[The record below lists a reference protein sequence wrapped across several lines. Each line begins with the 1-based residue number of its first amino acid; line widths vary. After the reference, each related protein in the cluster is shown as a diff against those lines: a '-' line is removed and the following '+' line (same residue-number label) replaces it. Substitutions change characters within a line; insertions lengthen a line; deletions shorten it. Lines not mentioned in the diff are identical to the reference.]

1 MKLRVGLTL
10 RRCLLMAMVASAVT
24 VGTHG
29 AYGGV
34 LHSDVSMQTYTDF
47 GQNNGRYAVGGKVN
61 ALLEEIR
68 NREGG
73 ITVSYTDGQSDR
85 VVISNTQGMI
95 NFSGTHDGGHS
106 AAIGAN
112 YLATVRHNGALD
124 ASFGER
130 TLGSQYAINYDGI
143 DIRHSV
149 DANGDDCFRLTPNGY
164 DYMLQRQSKIITD
177 ATWNTLYTLPEGAT
191 EKDAISGLVGQHLY
205 HSGAGTMQKYHEPSG
220 SLDYL
225 QDPYQYITGAVVEI
239 TNAYVHDW
247 SSDNANSIITNA
259 DEGNIISG
267 ADNENPLPWGC
278 RGGDSGSPTYIYNET
293 TGQYEYIA
301 AVQSS
306 FEGKSSWTQ
315 SRGAVSW
322 TQDTMESF
330 NRRVSMSGN
339 TVYLNAI
346 TKAGETISDTSGH
359 STTIHTGD
367 VTNELGETVVSYN
380 GIVSGE
386 HTWKNLMGIRDT
398 DNWYANSGYLNQSDA
413 DLFHNSNLVFTAE
426 SGTANQIVLNDT
438 VDLGVGYAEFSGG
451 KFTISSE
458 GAENNQFNHAGY
470 VINKGAE
477 VHLQLSNPADYM
489 FEWRKI
495 GEGALY
501 IEGAGDT
508 NALLNVGGTGTTY
521 LNRTD
526 GYAAYN
532 VLANSGATVQ
542 ITGGVNQIKRD
553 FTFGSGGGKLD
564 MAGHSMEWNNSHD
577 ASAEGFTIHALTE
590 EAIITNSTGSTTLTV
605 TDSATSVDGSSVF
618 LGSFQDSAEGALKVK
633 YDGGDGSTWTLH
645 SIHTDL
651 SKNAGSGFEVDSGT
665 VVLAGTLTK
674 HGLGSDSGYDK
685 DRYVNKNDWHYAD
698 AKMDVTV
705 NKNGSFE
712 LGSHARL
719 DGDVTVNDNGSF
731 VMHQGVNHQYEHMEG
746 GANKQDTYAYA
757 DYYGLK
763 GNVSL
768 NGENT
773 SMKVQLGK
781 TGEAVDSVTTY
792 AGAISGNGSLTV
804 DAATKKTTLV
814 LTGDNSGHTGT
825 KALLGGTLKASG
837 MAALGDVTTNK
848 WVVEQGATFVMSEGI
863 SFDAID
869 DSKTGGVIAL
879 TQNSDTQLGVNSVI
893 GAYEGHT
900 VQYGTFGTST
910 ELTATADGKWHLGG
924 GGGTLVVN
932 FLLAGDNKLVLGDGT
947 SEGEVKLTNI
957 NNTFSGGIET
967 TDGVF
972 LSYDDARVLGTG
984 QVSLAYRSSMDSQG
998 SLSGIASASSGS
1010 FYIDH
1015 AVDTDL
1021 DLTNHTKLSIAAGA
1035 DATYTG
1041 NITVANGADYR
1052 FGGGAGVLTIDTV
1065 LSGAHG
1071 LEIDAHTQ
1079 AGNKVILNKATTLTG
1094 AVYVCGYNSLM
1105 TSVHEGDMTLQLNV
1119 DEAFASSSKVNII
1132 DNGVLDINGTTQ
1144 TLTSFRLDADGAI
1157 IDSSADF
1164 SGHVIL
1170 SGNNSSSNRLAG
1182 TVTVGNVTLNVAS
1195 GLYSMETLGA
1205 ITTDTLTKTGDG
1217 KLSLRKN
1224 SDNPATTGDHHS
1236 YRNLH
1241 ILGGLVTY
1249 ENKDLTLD
1257 SVTIGGGKLL
1267 ITDNKSLNAQTTLT
1281 NGGTLEL
1288 GNASIRGDLNV
1299 KASDAEVD
1307 GYLHTKTA
1315 AGIYLRN
1322 GLDVEKDAV
1331 LRVTAE
1337 DAGNNSL
1344 VIDASQTKS
1353 LNASGGTIQ
1362 IDNKWVSLEG
1372 LRDGETQTIGGTI
1385 EGTGSAGLV
1394 FSAAEQGITST
1405 RVFDTVDMTSG
1416 KTLSLRSANNSNT
1429 TWQFSNLKGGSVG
1442 ILTPAGFNGTSKL
1455 KISPASGTEQS
1466 QVTSNIT
1473 GGLSVEIAGNAK
1485 ITGANTYTG
1494 GTKVTAG
1501 TVTTASQSAF
1511 GSGAVDLGANK
1522 LVLESN
1528 LNVGGAMKAHGA
1540 SIDMGGHTL
1549 SLSAAGNSM
1558 AEMDFANGKV
1568 SVGIG
1573 AGLSLSGMIT
1583 MSDAYFEM
1591 GSGSSLSV
1599 AEKTIFFLDI
1609 NDFGDDKSLTLS
1621 SGSAADSFTGSLSSA
1636 NFVISDISANQ
1647 YEGFSVSQ
1655 TGTHI
1660 VLTYTGVPTNTYVW
1674 NSTTGIW
1681 SASDESWLKPS
1692 EDGSSSVAYAN
1703 GGNVTFGNTGS
1714 GGTSYITVAEGI
1726 AAANMTVDGK
1736 YSFNGADFSVA
1747 NNLMVKKGASASFWN
1762 ISPDVKGNVII
1773 EDGATMTFDSMKA
1786 GRVSGSITVDGDGKL
1801 ELVSSDVSIEGD
1813 NNKLG
1818 NVELSLS
1825 TLSLKHA
1832 STIGNLKLIG
1842 GGESTLTDNSGSGVT
1857 VENLVILGK
1866 SSDSSAAI
1874 ALKSNL
1880 ATVSGMKLTGAT
1892 ITNDTKQDLVMG
1904 STISGTGSISATN
1917 LEFLSG
1923 AEATLTSGSSLKLTT
1938 TGKVVASGGKMTLES
1953 GAVLDMTGTGLN
1965 DGKKGGVH
1973 DGNITNIL
1981 NSVQGA
1987 GTLKLATT
1995 GDTTP
2000 AELTGSADV
2009 HTHVEVD
2016 GMLNLNAWKTDN
2028 GAVVTLHDDASL
2040 TTKGEL
2046 RVQSKAVVDV
2056 NGGALEAQGGIKL
2069 GHSTAQNTG
2078 TLKLTDGTVTT
2089 TSIGA
2094 VAAHANNKLIM
2105 NGGTLEF
2112 TQNETSAIGAGITT
2126 ELNGGTLK
2134 AEQSSWFVDR
2144 AMTLGGVTVDV
2155 AAEKEISFK
2164 GGLTNTANT
2173 TMKVTGEGAL
2183 VLSGANSAINGTLQ
2197 VSDSSTLRL
2206 SGAGLS
2212 LSTKT
2217 HALSKLDVMGTST
2230 LSGGSGA
2237 IAQASALTAD
2247 AGAKLTVSGGMSL
2260 DVQQVAAAG
2269 AELQVSDNA
2278 KVKATGETHAIGTA
2292 NITNGGNLEL
2302 HGKVAMTNLNMAGAA
2317 TVSGDAAVTA
2327 QFAELG
2333 NNTQATISGVKL
2345 TLTEGATNI
2354 QGASTVKL
2362 TGNAALNLTDAEQ
2375 KNGVTIASHN
2385 GNDATLTNLACF
2397 SRSGTTVSMGG
2408 DAASR
2413 ARIDHAYID
2422 VLSGSVLNLSYVTVS
2437 DTSYI
2442 TDVAATMNVNDVQLD
2457 VTVGTNAEALVSSI
2471 PSEGLELRQMG
2482 GDITSTVSAPGDATV
2497 LAITSGIM
2505 DTVTVTGSTL
2515 TINLSNVENWDSYD
2529 YLSLQFKNQ
2538 DKLATTFANTLIV
2551 NIVCNEQVLLGP
2563 AYYAVTRSFD
2573 ASGALVDTIYIRTS
2587 DDAVP
2592 EPTTATLS
2600 LLGLAGLMLRRRRK

>member
-1 MKLRVGLTL
+1 
-10 RRCLLMAMVASAVT
+10 
-24 VGTHG
+24 
-29 AYGGV
+29 
-34 LHSDVSMQTYTDF
+34 
-47 GQNNGRYAVGGKVN
+47 
-61 ALLEEIR
+61 
-68 NREGG
+68 
-73 ITVSYTDGQSDR
+73 
-85 VVISNTQGMI
+85 
-95 NFSGTHDGGHS
+95 
-106 AAIGAN
+106 
-112 YLATVRHNGALD
+112 
-124 ASFGER
+124 
-130 TLGSQYAINYDGI
+130 
-143 DIRHSV
+143 
-149 DANGDDCFRLTPNGY
+149 
-164 DYMLQRQSKIITD
+164 MLQRQSKIITD
-177 ATWNTLYTLPEGAT
+177 ATWNTLYTLPEDAT
-191 EKDAISGLVGQHLY
+191 EQDAIKGLIGQHLY
-205 HSGAGTMQKYHEPSG
+205 HSGAGTMQQYHEPSG

-225 QDPYQYITGAVVEI
+225 QDPYQYITGAIVEI

-247 SSDNANSIITNA
+247 SADNANSIITNA
-259 DEGNIISG
+259 DEGGIISG
-267 ADNENPLPWGC
+267 ADDENPLPWGC
-278 RGGDSGSPTYIYNET
+278 RGGDSGSPTYIYNEK

-301 AVQSS
+301 AAQSS

-315 SRGAVSW
+315 SRGAVAW
-322 TQDTMESF
+322 TQETMESF
-330 NRRVSMSGN
+330 NRKVSMSGN

-346 TKAGETISDTSGH
+346 TKAGEKISDTSGH

-367 VTNELGETVVSYN
+367 VTNEHGETVVSYN
-380 GIVSGE
+380 GIKSGE

-413 DLFHNSNLVFTAE
+413 DLFHNSNLVFSAE
-426 SGTANQIVLNDT
+426 SGTSNYIVLNDT
-438 VDLGVGYAEFSGG
+438 VDLGVGYAEFNGG

-458 GAENNQFNHAGY
+458 GTENNQFNHAGF

-508 NALLNVGGTGTTY
+508 NALLNVGGIGTTY

-542 ITGGVNQIKRD
+542 ITGGVDQIKRD

-590 EAIITNSTGSTTLTV
+590 EAIITNSTGTTTLTV
-605 TDSATSVDGSSVF
+605 TDSATAADGSSVF

-633 YDGGDGSTWTLH
+633 YDGGAGSTWTLH

-651 SKNAGSGFEVDSGT
+651 SKNTGSGFEVDSGT
-665 VVLAGTLTK
+665 VVLSGTLTK
-674 HGLGSDSGYDK
+674 HALGSDSGYDK
-685 DRYVNKNDWHYAD
+685 DRLVNKNDWHYAD

-763 GNVSL
+763 GNVTL

-773 SMKVQLGK
+773 SMTVQLGK

-792 AGAISGNGSLTV
+792 DGSISGNGSLTV

-814 LTGDNSGHTGT
+814 LTGDNSDHTGT
-825 KALLGGTLKASG
+825 KTLLGGTLKASD
-837 MAALGDVTTNK
+837 MSALGDVTTNK
-848 WVVEQGATFVMSEGI
+848 WVVEQGATLVMSEGI

-900 VQYGTFGTST
+900 VQYGTADQS
-910 ELTATADGKWHLGG
+910 LKATADGKWHLGG

-932 FLLAGDNKLVLGDGT
+932 FLLAGENKLVLGDGT

-972 LSYDDARVLGTG
+972 LSYDDAHVLGTG

-998 SLSGIASASSGS
+998 SLSGIASDSSGA

-1015 AVDTDL
+1015 AADKDL
-1021 DLTNHTKLSIAAGA
+1021 DLTNHTNLSIAAGA

-1041 NITVANGADYR
+1041 NITVANEADYR
-1052 FGGGAGVLTIDTV
+1052 FGGGTGVLTIDTV

-1119 DEAFASSSKVNII
+1119 DEAFASSKKVNII

-1182 TVTVGNVTLNVAS
+1182 TVTVGNVTLNVDS

-1217 KLSLRKN
+1217 KLSLRVER
-1224 SDNPATTGDHHS
+1224 DDPATRGDQHS

-1299 KASDAEVD
+1299 KAGDAEVD

-1416 KTLSLRSANNSNT
+1416 TTLSLRSANNSTT

-1528 LNVGGAMKAHGA
+1528 LNIGGAMKAHGA

-1549 SLSAAGNSM
+1549 SLSAAGNAM

-1568 SVGIG
+1568 SVGSG

-1674 NSTTGIW
+1674 NSTKGNW
-1681 SASDESWLKPS
+1681 SASDENWLKPS

-1714 GGTSYITVAEGI
+1714 EGTSSITVAKGI

-1736 YSFNGADFSVA
+1736 YSFDGADFSVA
-1747 NNLMVKKGASASFWN
+1747 NNLMVKKGASAFFWN

-1773 EDGATMTFDSMKA
+1773 EDGATMTFDSMAA

-1801 ELVSSDVSIEGD
+1801 ELVSSNVSIEGD

-1818 NVELSLS
+1818 NVEMSLS
-1825 TLSLKHA
+1825 TLSLKYA

-1842 GGESTLTDNSGSGVT
+1842 GNSTLTDNSGSGVT
-1857 VENLVILGK
+1857 VEHLIIQGK

-1880 ATVSGMKLTGAT
+1880 ATVSGMKLTGAI
-1892 ITNDTKQDLVMG
+1892 ITNNTKQDLVMG
-1904 STISGTGSISATN
+1904 STISGTGSISTSN
-1917 LEFLSG
+1917 LEFISG
-1923 AEATLTSGSSLKLTT
+1923 AEATLTSGSSLKLTS

-1953 GAVLDMTGTGLN
+1953 DSTLDMTGTGLN
-1965 DGKKGGVH
+1965 GDDH
-1973 DGNITNIL
+1973 EGNITNIL

-1995 GDTTP
+1995 TAGAP

-2009 HTHVEVD
+2009 HTNVVVD
-2016 GMLNLNAWKTDN
+2016 GMLNLNAWRTQGV

-2046 RVQSKAVVDV
+2046 RVQSKAVMNVYGGNLTVGSVTKNDDGSIDSV
-2056 NGGALEAQGGIKL
+2056 NGGIML
-2069 GHSTAQNTG
+2069 GHGKKGNTG
-2078 TLKLTDGTVTT
+2078 TLQMSGGSITT
-2089 TSIGA
+2089 TSIKQ
-2094 VAAHANNKLIM
+2094 VNVSDTANTVTMK
-2105 NGGTLEF
+2105 GGTLEF
-2112 TQNETSAIGAGITT
+2112 IQDTESVIAEGIAVNLT
-2126 ELNGGTLK
+2126 GGTLK

-2183 VLSGANSAINGTLQ
+2183 VLSGANSAIDGILQ
-2197 VSDSSTLRL
+2197 VSDASTLRL
-2206 SGAGLS
+2206 SGAVLS

-2217 HALSKLDVMGTST
+2217 HALSKLDVVGTST
-2230 LSGGSGA
+2230 LSGDSGA
-2237 IAQASALTAD
+2237 IAQASALIAD
-2247 AGAKLTVSGGMSL
+2247 AGAKLTVSGGMTL

-2278 KVKATGETHAIGTA
+2278 KVKALGETHAIGTA

-2362 TGNAALNLTDAEQ
+2362 TGNAALNLTDSEQ
-2375 KNGVTIASHN
+2375 KNGVAITSHN
-2385 GNDATLTNLACF
+2385 GVDATLSNLATLN
-2397 SRSGTTVSMGG
+2397 RTGNTVTMGG
-2408 DAASR
+2408 ASAENR
-2413 ARIDHAYID
+2413 AVISNTFID
-2422 VLSGSVLNLSYVTVS
+2422 VLEGSKLSLLHTTVDAS
-2437 DTSYI
+2437 TRI
-2442 TDVAATMNVNDVQLD
+2442 TDAPATMSVQDVQLS
-2457 VTVGTNAEALVSSI
+2457 VAVGTNATVEETTTSEAATLKQL
-2471 PSEGLELRQMG
+2471 GAAANTLTLG
-2482 GDITSTVSAPGDATV
+2482 KDALV
-2497 LAITSGIM
+2497 LAITSSQM
-2505 DTVTVTGSTL
+2505 DSVMLLGSTL
-2515 TINLSNVENWDSYD
+2515 TINLSGVDDVEKFSFV
-2529 YLSLQFKNQ
+2529 SL
-2538 DKLATTFANTLIV
+2538 TFTDGEKAALFSTDMTD
-2551 NIVCNEQVLLGP
+2551 VCLKVDGKTWSSP
-2563 AYYAVTRSFD
+2563 AYYLESD
-2573 ASGALVDTIYIRTS
+2573 ARTVDGSAGTHTGTLYF
-2587 DDAVP
+2587 AVP